1 MATMHPIYEDSDE
14 ERTDR
19 PQPILPPMR
28 PCSSA
33 TQPTLL
39 NRGKFS
45 GRRVSFIEGHSNKFK
60 NRNPDAVGS
69 NLEDT
74 NDDSSVE
81 TMTSCSLYSLRNYK
95 PKKEPSFTDYIF
107 CQASFHDIME
117 EVKGTWADATSAV
130 DQVVHAFVISDDDL
144 QCISDEIRKAEKDI
158 DANVIQPIREIGVI
172 KC

>member
-1 MATMHPIYEDSDE
+1 MTTMHPIDDRSNDE
-14 ERTDR
+14 RGN
-19 PQPILPPMR
+19 QPRSLLPRMR

-33 TQPTLL
+33 TQPTSL

-45 GRRVSFIEGHSNKFK
+45 GHRVSFIDEQQSKIM
-60 NRNPDAVGS
+60 NRNSDAEGF
-69 NLEDT
+69 NLEDD

-81 TMTSCSLYSLRNYK
+81 TITTSTLYSLRNYK
-95 PKKEPSFTDYIF
+95 PKKEPSFTDYLF
-107 CQASFHDIME
+107 CQASLNDIME

-144 QCISDEIRKAEKDI
+144 QCISDEMRKAEKDV
-158 DANVIQPIREIGVI
+158 DAHVIQPIREIGVI